1 MDGDRKRGLAALVIA
16 TATLAVFTLAPVSA
30 HFTEDP
36 RHLGKHAW
44 QQVIK
49 KRTIALSPR
58 AYGTA
63 AINGVFFSETSFVNI
78 LRRPIT
84 APRGGYL
91 HIVAHVMANDDG
103 SITGPGLLH
112 YRLVV
117 DGTTVGTEY
126 FMAYGGSPGTI
137 EIGGASAVVKVSKGD
152 HMVALQGKEVGTGSV
167 IDDRDLS
174 VLFVPF
180 GSTTLPVSAP

>member
-1 MDGDRKRGLAALVIA
+1 MDRGRTRPVVGLLVA
-16 TATLAVFTLAPVSA
+16 TVVLGVFTLAPVSA
-30 HFTEDP
+30 HFTQDT

-49 KRTIALSPR
+49 KKTSELSTR
-58 AYGTA
+58 AYGAA
-63 AINGVFFSETSFVNI
+63 AINGVFFSQPTFVNI
-78 LRRPIT
+78 LRRPVT
-84 APRGGYL
+84 APRKGYL
-91 HIVAHVMANDDG
+91 HIVAHLMANDD
-103 SITGPGLLH
+103 SSMTGPGLLH
-112 YRLVV
+112 YRLTV

-137 EIGGASAVVKVSKGD
+137 EIGGASAVVKVGKGD
-152 HMVALQGKEVGTGSV
+152 HMVALQGKEVGSGSV

>member
-1 MDGDRKRGLAALVIA
+1 MDRGRTRPVVSLLVA
-16 TATLAVFTLAPVSA
+16 TVVLGGFTLAPVSA
-30 HFTEDP
+30 HFTQDT

-49 KRTIALSPR
+49 EKVTALAPR
-58 AYGTA
+58 AYGSA
-63 AINGVFFSETSFVNI
+63 AVNGVSFSEPTFVNI
-78 LRRPIT
+78 LRRPVT
-84 APRGGYL
+84 APRKGYL
-91 HIVAHVMANDDG
+91 HIVAHVMSNDNG
-103 SITGPGLLH
+103 SVTGPGLLH
-112 YRLVV
+112 YRLTV
-117 DGTTVGTEY
+117 DGVTVGTEY

-137 EIGGASAVVKVSKGD
+137 EIGGASAIVKVGKGD
-152 HMVALQGKEVGTGSV
+152 HMVALQGKEVGSGSV